1 MGAEI
6 GAVLRALQGPL
17 QKMPQQGAF

>member
-6 GAVLRALQGPL
+6 GAVLRALLGRL